1 MTIFKPYLHFS
12 ICALAVGLL
21 ITACGG
27 NTGTAPGPLLTT
39 SGTSGFAIDG
49 YLSGATVLCDSNS
62 NGVADIGEITA
73 TTDVTGFYKFSKE
86 CTAPLVATGGKSI
99 DTQLDFAG
107 KLQAPAGSTA
117 ITPLTTLVANGVS
130 MDEVNKAL
138 DLPTGTDLLNTDAA
152 ATKNDSYVNA
162 DLFKKTLAVQQQLM
176 QIAGLFAHLAGDT
189 SVMPALYSEVAKA
202 MAIELKKGTI
212 INSGTTVDAT
222 VLSNIIAI
230 AHGRVASSE
239 LFSTSLKNAVAAVN
253 PDSLGQVTASSLKE
267 QSEGLL
273 RATDAGLVGQVKLA
287 QSDTSINDFVN
298 SNKISLKDTQPSNT
312 PSVAVNLTQTFPSC
326 QSAPPPNP
334 GPKARWNN
342 VLKTKLTTAMGSARH
357 RGRDLFLLPGDD
369 QWVLAKFAYGI
380 IDKNLEGEDV
390 DLYLLRECGQTWTYL
405 GRGTTSKGVSN
416 APIEGVKDRGGQI
429 FFKIP
434 KEALLGVGRH
444 RIHMVVRGDLS
455 ATDQFIQVVS
465 KGSKIFVSD
474 VDGTLTSSENVEY
487 LKLIEG
493 TLPDAHPDASKAL
506 SILAAKGVIPFYL
519 TARPDW
525 LGERTRQFLDAR
537 GFPPGII
544 HTTLSG
550 VGAIGNAAAN
560 FKSDEL
566 ADLARKGLAIQYAF
580 GNKATD
586 TDAYQR
592 ANVQPL
598 NHRIFFKLD
607 DKNGG
612 RRINA
617 YTELLPDFDK
627 LSPYSQ

>member
-1 MTIFKPYLHFS
+1 M
-12 ICALAVGLL
+12 
-21 ITACGG
+21 
-27 NTGTAPGPLLTT
+27 
-39 SGTSGFAIDG
+39 
-49 YLSGATVLCDSNS
+49 
-62 NGVADIGEITA
+62 
-73 TTDVTGFYKFSKE
+73 
-86 CTAPLVATGGKSI
+86 
-99 DTQLDFAG
+99 
-107 KLQAPAGSTA
+107 

-130 MDEVNKAL
+130 MDEVNQAL

-152 ATKNDSYVNA
+152 AKKNGTYVNA
-162 DLFKKTLAVQQQLM
+162 DLFKKTLATQQLLM
-176 QIAGLFAHLAGDT
+176 QIAGLFAHVAGDT

-212 INSGTTVDAT
+212 INSGTTVDAA

-230 AHGRVASSE
+230 AHARVASSE
-239 LFSTSLKNAVAAVN
+239 LFSTPLKNAVAAVN
-253 PDSLGQVTASSLKE
+253 PESLGLVTASPLKE

-273 RATDAGLVGQVKLA
+273 RATDAALVDQVKLA
-287 QSDTSINDFVN
+287 QSDTSIKDFVN
-298 SNKISLKDTQPSNT
+298 SNKISLTNT
-312 PSVAVNLTQTFPSC
+312 PPSITTVSAVNLTQTLPSC
-326 QSAPPPNP
+326 QSELPPNP
-334 GPKARWNN
+334 GPKVRWNN
-342 VLKTKLTTAMGSARH
+342 VLQTTLTTSMGSARH

-390 DLYLLRECGQTWTYL
+390 DLYLLRGCGKNWTYL
-405 GRGTTSKGVSN
+405 GRGTTSKSVSN
-416 APIEGVKDRGGQI
+416 VTIEGVKDRGGQI

-434 KEALLGVGRH
+434 KEALLGLGRH
-444 RIHMVVRGDLS
+444 RIRMVVRGDLS
-455 ATDQFIQVVS
+455 TTDQFIQVVA

-474 VDGTLTSSENVEY
+474 IDGTLTTSENVEY
-487 LKLIEG
+487 LKLLQG

-506 SILAAKGVIPFYL
+506 SLLAAKGAIPFYL

-544 HTTLSG
+544 HTTLTG
-550 VGAIGNAAAN
+550 VGAIGNSAAN

-566 ADLARKGLAIQYAF
+566 ADLARKGLAIQYVF
-580 GNKATD
+580 GNKSTD
-586 TDAYQR
+586 SDAFQR

-598 NHRIFFKLD
+598 NQRIFFQLD

-612 RRINA
+612 RRINS

-627 LSPYSQ
+627 LSPYPQ